1 MMMNKEYLINLLNQ
15 LNKTAQNKVL
25 SDDEIIEFE
34 KIIEDIEAR
43 KKQIYVS
50 LDEINNLKNIEDFN
64 WELSKMNVS
73 LDNSNLVIKQL
84 AQIYLELRYCSEQV
98 QKLNTMIL
106 KLWFNYTSPDL
117 TEEDQLN

>member
-1 MMMNKEYLINLLNQ
+1 MNKEYLINLLNQ

-25 SDDEIIEFE
+25 SNDEIIEFE

-84 AQIYLELRYCSEQV
+84 VKIYLELAYCSEHIK
-98 QKLNTMIL
+98 KLNTTVL
-106 KLWFNYTSPDL
+106 KLSFNYTSPDL